1 MKERSFCF
9 PRQKIG
15 VLLSFHGRL
24 NVIDSCMF
32 FEDIHHHVSKYSH
45 LLTFE
50 IPKKEKCAM
59 RIWKAIVIIGLL
71 MGLTT
76 VCEAQEPVEINTP
89 QSLRL
94 AINDLITTFEA
105 QYPNG
110 AEYLE
115 RLEQLEVRLIDA
127 DAALEGSAALNART
141 NFNGVSRR
149 QIKANDPSAKA
160 DLDALAEEALLAN
173 PLLDFDQLIVR
184 RTLDLGLPANWQS
197 NASLKAANYD
207 NEIATLSPVDPT
219 GDLTTIYRPE
229 EDSEFVGDID
239 LHFDAEKMLFSRSGP
254 DGWGVWEIHADGRGL
269 REFPLIDN
277 EGIHS
282 YDACYLA
289 DDNILF
295 TSTAALTGVPCVGGG
310 SPVTNLYRLETASG
324 AIRRLTF
331 DQDHDWYPNMMSSGR
346 VMYLRWEYSDISHAY
361 SRILFSMN
369 PDGTDQSAYYGS
381 NSYWPNSMF
390 YARPIPGAEGK
401 FVTIVSGH
409 HGLKRMGDLVLF
421 DASKGRFEAD
431 GVIQQ
436 IPGRGREVE
445 PVILDQVASKSPI
458 KFLHPWPL
466 NEKYFLV
473 AAQPEGTP
481 RWGIYLVDVFDNM
494 TLVKDDPTHHLV
506 EPVPLAATARPPVL
520 PDRVDLARNDALIS
534 ITDIYTGDGLK
545 GVPRGSIK
553 QLRLFTY
560 NFAYYGMG
568 GQGNRVG
575 TDGPWDVKRIIGTV
589 PVEED
594 GSVLFRAP
602 ANTPISL
609 QPLDADGKAVQRM
622 RSWLTAMPGET
633 LSCVGCHERPGTAP
647 NFSRPI
653 ALMREPSEI
662 TPWYGPTR
670 GFSFDREVQQPVV
683 DRYCI
688 GCHDGEARD
697 DGQVIANLTTQ
708 PKEARIFTI
717 MLGRD
722 RKCNF
727 TPSYWTLRSYV
738 RSTNE
743 ADVHMLLPYEFS
755 ADSSKLIQMLRK
767 GHHNVELSPEAWD
780 RLITWIDLS
789 APSYGTWSENVGE
802 AKVDRYREARN
813 DLMKLY
819 ANVDDDPE
827 IIYDYL
833 TSAPMDPIMPTP
845 ERSYSIEVPQLSDW
859 PFDLDEALRRQEN
872 AAGETQQTIGLGKNV
887 QIAMTLI
894 PAGEFVMG
902 QNEGRPDEGP
912 AMAVEV
918 TQPFWMGTFEV
929 TNAQFA
935 RFDPTHDSRLEAY
948 PGNNFSIPVR
958 GEMVNGP
965 DQPVCRISQA
975 QAAAFCEWLS
985 TTTGRQFT
993 LPTETQWEYACRA
1006 GTDTPLNFGA
1016 ADADHS
1022 PYANLADVTNQKV
1035 WRWVHPGGSNFNDK
1049 VFASAEVGSYESNPW
1064 GLYDMHGNVAEW
1076 TCSSYDRAADVT
1088 DPEGKVVVRGGSWN
1102 DRPEYARS
1110 SYRLMYRPHERVY
1123 DVGFRVICKP

>member
-1 MKERSFCF
+1 MRNLKA
-9 PRQKIG
+9 
-15 VLLSFHGRL
+15 
-24 NVIDSCMF
+24 MF
-32 FEDIHHHVSKYSH
+32 V
-45 LLTFE
+45 
-50 IPKKEKCAM
+50 
-59 RIWKAIVIIGLL
+59 IGLL
-71 MGLTT
+71 MGFTT
-76 VCEAQEPVEINTP
+76 VCTADEPVEINTP

-94 AINDLITTFEA
+94 AIDDLMKTYGSE
-105 QYPNG
+105 YPQG
-110 AEYLE
+110 EEYLE
-115 RLEQLEVRLIDA
+115 RLEQLESRLA
-127 DAALEGSAALNART
+127 
-141 NFNGVSRR
+141 
-149 QIKANDPSAKA
+149 ANDQSAQA

-184 RTLDLGLPANWQS
+184 RTTNLGLPSNWQS
-197 NASLKAANYD
+197 NASLNKNIKYD
-207 NEIATLSPVDPT
+207 NEIATLSPVGPT
-219 GDLTTIYRPE
+219 GDLTTVYRSE
-229 EDSEFVGDID
+229 EETEFVGDID

-254 DGWGVWEIHADGRGL
+254 DGWGVWEVDVDGRGL
-269 REFPLIDN
+269 REIPLIDN
-277 EGIHS
+277 EGIDS

-369 PDGTDQSAYYGS
+369 PDGTDQASYYGS

-421 DASKGRFEAD
+421 DASKGRYEAN
-431 GVIQQ
+431 GVVQQ

-445 PVILDQVASKSPI
+445 PIILDKIASDSPI

-473 AAQPEGTP
+473 AAQPVGTP

-506 EPVPLAATARPPVL
+506 EPVPLAATSRPPVL

-568 GQGNRVG
+568 GQGNRIG

-647 NFSRPI
+647 NSSRPI
-653 ALMREPSEI
+653 ALMRAPSEI
-662 TPWYGPTR
+662 KPWYGPTR
-670 GFSFDREVQQPVV
+670 GFSFDREVQVPVV

-688 GCHDGEARD
+688 GCHDGEDRE

-708 PKEARIFTI
+708 PKEARKFTI

-722 RKCNF
+722 RPCNF

-789 APSYGTWSENVGE
+789 APAYGTWHENVGE
-802 AKVDRYREARN
+802 AKVDRYREARH

-827 IIYDYL
+827 VIYDL
-833 TSAPMDPIMPTP
+833 FTTSIEPIMPTP
-845 ERSYSIEVPQLSDW
+845 ERSHSIETPQLSDW
-859 PFDLDEALRRQEN
+859 PFDLDEAIRRQEN
-872 AAGETQQTIGLGKNV
+872 AARNTQQTIDLGEDV
-887 QIAMTLI
+887 HIAMTLI

-902 QNEGRPDEGP
+902 QNGGHPDEGP
-912 AMAVEV
+912 EAAVEIAE
-918 TQPFWMGTFEV
+918 PFWMGTFEV

-935 RFDPTHDSRLEAY
+935 RFDPSHDSRLEAY

-975 QAAAFCEWLS
+975 QAEAFCEWLTS
-985 TTTGRQFT
+985 KTGRQFT

-1016 ADADHS
+1016 EDTDHS

-1035 WRWVHPGGSNFNDK
+1035 WRWVHPGGSSFDDRT
-1049 VFASAEVGSYESNPW
+1049 FASADVGSYDPNPW
-1064 GLYDMHGNVAEW
+1064 GLHDMHGNVAEW
-1076 TCSSYDRAADVT
+1076 TCSPYDRAANITV
-1088 DPEGKVVVRGGSWN
+1088 PEGKVVVRGGSWN
-1102 DRPEYARS
+1102 DRPEEARS
-1110 SYRLMYRPHERVY
+1110 SFRLMYRPHERVY